1 VLIVGGLVVFAAGG
15 LLLVRRRFSAT
26 GSGEHNDAVTF
37 LTEIVVGVYGI
48 VLAFVIVTHYQD
60 FADAEATVQS
70 EATALVQLQ
79 RESGA
84 FPTPVR
90 ERLQGQIGRYVTS
103 VTDEEWRLMEDA
115 EESSGTREEI
125 GRLYGVLQRYAPR
138 GPTESAFYDSA
149 VGRLDDLVAARR
161 DRLRHATQSLPGPF
175 QVLIFGGAFAV
186 SSLLWF
192 FSIPSLRMQTALVI
206 VVATLIGFNLLIAA
220 LLDHPFSG
228 DLAVSTAPFEAVRD
242 LGAR

>member
-1 VLIVGGLVVFAAGG
+1 MAADGG
-15 LLLVRRRFSAT
+15 RR
-26 GSGEHNDAVTF
+26 GEQ
-37 LTEIVVGVYGI
+37 
-48 VLAFVIVTHYQD
+48 QD
-60 FADAEATVQS
+60 
-70 EATALVQLQ
+70 
-79 RESGA
+79 
-84 FPTPVR
+84 
-90 ERLQGQIGRYVTS
+90 
-103 VTDEEWRLMEDA
+103 
-115 EESSGTREEI
+115 REEI

-242 LGAR
+242 LGAG